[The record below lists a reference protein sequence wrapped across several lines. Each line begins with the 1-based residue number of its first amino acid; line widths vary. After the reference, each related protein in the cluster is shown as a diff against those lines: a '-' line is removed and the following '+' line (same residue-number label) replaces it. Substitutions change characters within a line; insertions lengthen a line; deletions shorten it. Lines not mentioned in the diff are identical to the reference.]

1 MVRPRRSVTVSFH
14 GANLSVTVTKKAV
27 EVDEWINNTIR
38 NHCHHLRDLIVGLD
52 IEWHPNT
59 SGDFK
64 PPAPAATL
72 QLCVGQ
78 RCLIFQLLHRDFI
91 PDSLLNFLAYPF
103 FTFVGVG
110 VQDDAEKLFRDHGLI
125 VRKVVD
131 LRHLAAW
138 VYDSKE
144 FSRMGLKRIA
154 LEVLGQVMEKPL
166 EVTLSDW
173 DAKDLTYRQIE
184 YGSID
189 AFASFQI
196 GFDLFTM
203 AAYKLHLLN
212 GNKAKEIQ
220 LTPESTLRNTNNTY
234 NLLLISS
241 FQHRKEVAEQISSSM
256 AMKKI
261 MPDQIYIHGADQ
273 GLHAERL
280 RSLKASFKGIKT
292 IYAQDK

>member
-27 EVDEWINNTIR
+27 EVDEWINNAIR

-72 QLCVGQ
+72 QLCVAR

-138 VYDSKE
+138 VYDSNE

-173 DAKDLTYRQIE
+173 DAKDLTFSQIE

-196 GFDLFTM
+196 GFNLFTR
-203 AAYKLHLLN
+203 AAYKLRLL
-212 GNKAKEIQ
+212 
-220 LTPESTLRNTNNTY
+220 
-234 NLLLISS
+234 
-241 FQHRKEVAEQISSSM
+241 
-256 AMKKI
+256 
-261 MPDQIYIHGADQ
+261 
-273 GLHAERL
+273 
-280 RSLKASFKGIKT
+280 
-292 IYAQDK
+292 

>member
-27 EVDEWINNTIR
+27 ET
-38 NHCHHLRDLIVGLD
+38 L
-52 IEWHPNT
+52 
-59 SGDFK
+59 SGIPTQAAISN

-144 FSRMGLKRIA
+144 FSRMGLKRIS
-154 LEVLGQVMEKPL
+154 LQVLGQVMEKPL

-173 DAKDLTYRQIE
+173 DAKDLTFSQIE

-196 GFDLFTM
+196 GFNLFTM
-203 AAYKLHLLN
+203 AAYQLHLL
-212 GNKAKEIQ
+212 
-220 LTPESTLRNTNNTY
+220 
-234 NLLLISS
+234 
-241 FQHRKEVAEQISSSM
+241 
-256 AMKKI
+256 
-261 MPDQIYIHGADQ
+261 
-273 GLHAERL
+273 
-280 RSLKASFKGIKT
+280 
-292 IYAQDK
+292 